1 MDTTEINEFDD
12 ELKSMEE
19 LMREDKITLSEE
31 TFQTP
36 LKTLSL
42 HKPILVEA
50 GTTIKECIRILLQN
64 KMGCVLVVD
73 NDKLR
78 GIFTERDIL
87 AKIVGA
93 YKDLTSINVEEFMTM
108 NPKTLH
114 VEDSIAQALRLMNQG
129 GYRHVPLV
137 DDKNQPVAVVSVK
150 DIVSYIVE
158 FFPQDVLNL
167 PPHPIRRGTKD
178 REGG

>member
-1 MDTTEINEFDD
+1 MDTTENNEFDD

-19 LMREDKITLSEE
+19 LMREDKITLNEE
-31 TFQTP
+31 TLQAP
-36 LKTLSL
+36 LQNLSLKT
-42 HKPILVEA
+42 PTLVEA
-50 GTTIKECIRILLQN
+50 GTIIKECVRILLQN
-64 KMGCVLVVD
+64 KTGYVLVMD
-73 NDKLR
+73 KDKLR

-87 AKIVGA
+87 AKIVGIH
-93 YKDLTSINVEEFMTM
+93 KDLTSVNVEEFMTM
-108 NPKTLH
+108 SPKTLH
-114 VEDSIAQALRLMNQG
+114 VEDSMAQALRLMNQG

-137 DDKNQPVAVVSVK
+137 DHKNQPVAVVSVK
-150 DIVSYIVE
+150 EIVSYIVE